1 MYLQSETIPGFQE
14 IKVSLAELTPTA
26 HKDEWMFGMVVTS
39 LSIDGRLQHPLLC
52 ISKEVYLNKYHMF
65 GIKSVTDI
73 TKPYFVHIGNNRY
86 YAALDLGYTEIDII
100 LLDNPNTVYDDSD
113 RYMGCV
119 EPIRSNFIRN
129 NNDKAGL

>member
-52 ISKEVYLNKYHMF
+52 ISKEVLRVNLRRF
-65 GIKSVTDI
+65 ETQ
-73 TKPYFVHIGNNRY
+73 Y
-86 YAALDLGYTEIDII
+86 YYEL
-100 LLDNPNTVYDDSD
+100 
-113 RYMGCV
+113 
-119 EPIRSNFIRN
+119 
-129 NNDKAGL
+129 